1 MDTNIKLKPGAS
13 GIARVE
19 FLACRE
25 AIENLRN
32 QGYTARAIHAHFTEK
47 GYLTCSYSAFC
58 DYLRGEGKRSHSKKK
73 HSPQHPKPV
82 AKSGGPI
89 IVNVKTETFPD
100 PRKMDIKDAI

>member
-19 FLACRE
+19 FLACRD
-25 AIENLRN
+25 AIEDLRD

-58 DYLRGEGKRSHSKKK
+58 DYLRGEGKRSHSKRK

-82 AKSGGPI
+82 AKPGGPRI
-89 IVNVKTETFPD
+89 VKTENTPFPD
-100 PRKMDIKDAI
+100 PRKMNIEDAI